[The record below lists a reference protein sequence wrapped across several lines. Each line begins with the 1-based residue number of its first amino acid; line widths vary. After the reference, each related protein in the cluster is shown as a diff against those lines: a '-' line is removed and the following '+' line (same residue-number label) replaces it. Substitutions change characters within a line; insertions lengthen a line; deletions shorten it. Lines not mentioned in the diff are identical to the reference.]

1 MAQRIVDSS
10 LKQLKTEF
18 LLYLEGRIPEYR
30 MPASKFYSSFNTSL
44 KSFAKKQGRDIS
56 CILEIDDVS
65 LLIDWQGKLGQND
78 NAVFNARRR
87 ETKAQEGLHYYIDFL
102 KSKVPEVSSNP
113 SSVDSIA
120 TTSEN
125 TSEDVIE
132 TATEGLRKEVSFFR
146 RSRNRTIR
154 NECAKKYNYKCCVCG
169 MEFEKVYG
177 PRGHEF
183 IEVHHIKPLAS
194 YEGEHDI
201 PLADLRALCSN
212 CHSIVHH
219 GDKLMDVERLK
230 EEYDKRKN
238 NRDLY

>member
-10 LKQLKTEF
+10 LKKLKTEF

-30 MPASKFYSSFNTSL
+30 MPANKFYSSFNASL

-102 KSKVPEVSSNP
+102 NLKASEEYSNH
-113 SSVDSIA
+113 SSVDSFA
-120 TTSEN
+120 ATSEN
-125 TSEDVIE
+125 TNEDVIE
-132 TATEGLRKEVSFFR
+132 KATEGLRKEVSFFR

-169 MEFEKVYG
+169 MDFEKVYG

-201 PLADLRALCSN
+201 PLEDLRALCSN

-219 GDKLMDVERLK
+219 GDTLMEVERLK

>member
-1 MAQRIVDSS
+1 MAPKIVDSR
-10 LKQLKTEF
+10 LKELKAEF

-30 MPASKFYSSFNTSL
+30 MPASKFYTSFNTSL

-65 LLIDWQGKLGQND
+65 LLIEWQGKLGQND
-78 NAVFNARRR
+78 NAVFNARRH

-102 KSKVPEVSSNP
+102 KSKVAKETSHQSSVSS
-113 SSVDSIA
+113 SA
-120 TTSEN
+120 ETSAN
-125 TSEDVIE
+125 IDEDVIE
-132 TATEGLRKEVSFFR
+132 KATEGLRKEVTFFR
-146 RSRNRTIR
+146 RYRNRAIR

-169 MEFEKVYG
+169 MDFEKVYG

-201 PLADLRALCSN
+201 PLEDLRALCSN

-219 GDKLMDVERLK
+219 GKTLMDVERLK
-230 EEYDKRKN
+230 DEYEKRKN
-238 NRDLY
+238 DRDLY